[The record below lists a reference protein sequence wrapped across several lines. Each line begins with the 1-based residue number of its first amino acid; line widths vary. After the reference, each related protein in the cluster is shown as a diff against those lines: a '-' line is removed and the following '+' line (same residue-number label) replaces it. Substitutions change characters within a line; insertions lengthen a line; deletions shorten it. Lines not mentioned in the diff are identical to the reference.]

1 MLAYRSVQGK
11 NSSEERGCIT
21 GIGLIEGFINRFP
34 DSYSGRIVMLCAH
47 HCRLGKFLY
56 KANRIV
62 HIRIIIVGQLL
73 SVKLLPLCRIFLVYL
88 LVKCGILV
96 RVLPIAETCPE
107 AIAHA

>member
-1 MLAYRSVQGK
+1 MLG
-11 NSSEERGCIT
+11 
-21 GIGLIEGFINRFP
+21 
-34 DSYSGRIVMLCAH
+34 AH

-73 SVKLLPLCRIFLVYL
+73 SVKLPPLCRILLVYL

-96 RVLPIAETCPE
+96 GILPIAKACAQ
-107 AIAHA
+107 AIAQA